1 MQSGPAQGAVF
12 HAPSFCPKVAGPVC
26 PQTPAMIDLL
36 RRTAVL
42 LTGVLLAFTLGASAA
57 DAPLQTIRVATVT
70 ADAGSEVY
78 YAQKLGFFKDNG
90 LDVQITGLANG
101 SSVTSAVIGGAADVG
116 QSNVV
121 SLSQAHE
128 RGIPV
133 VIVAGA
139 NMYRVQANES
149 GMIVTADSAIR
160 TAKDLPGK
168 TIAINGL
175 RGIQE
180 IGIDNWLDKNGVDPK
195 SVKYLDIPFSA
206 MAEAVDQ
213 HRVDAALETQPQLQ
227 AALDTKR
234 FRLVADV
241 YAAIAPEFLLGGWFA
256 MTPWV
261 QANPKLAAAFA
272 KTMYQTAK
280 WANAHQAESAAI
292 LEEVMKVHMDRTDHR
307 VPFAE
312 SLVAAEVQKVIDVC
326 AKFGILKAPFPAS
339 QIILQ

>member
-1 MQSGPAQGAVF
+1 
-12 HAPSFCPKVAGPVC
+12 
-26 PQTPAMIDLL
+26 MIDL
-36 RRTAVL
+36 RRTAIL
-42 LTGVLLAFTLGASAA
+42 LTGVLLAVTFNAAWAA
-57 DAPLQTIRVATVT
+57 DAPLQTVRVATVV

-101 SSVTSAVIGGAADVG
+101 SSVTSAVIGGAADIG

-149 GMIVTADSAIR
+149 GMIVTGDSPIR

-195 SVKYLDIPFSA
+195 SVKYIDMPFSS

-241 YAAIAPEFLLGGWFA
+241 YAAISPEFLLGGWFA
-256 MTPWV
+256 MMPWA

-272 KTMYQTAK
+272 KAIYQAGK
-280 WANAHQAESAAI
+280 WANTHQAESAAI
-292 LEEVMKVHMDRTDHR
+292 LEDAMKVHMDRTDHR

-312 SLVAAEVQKVIDVC
+312 SLVAAEVQKVIDVS
-326 AKFGILKAPFPAS
+326 AKYGILKASFPAS